1 MSIPSSLAAFCNLLI
16 LSASSVAHSRS
27 VILMFRLANDADD
40 NDVTGVLA
48 GMSESRQ
55 YTAMVHLTQTPKYG
69 S

>member
-1 MSIPSSLAAFCNLLI
+1 
-16 LSASSVAHSRS
+16 